1 MWILPEEQLK
11 RNACV
16 PVSVLGAKNLVTCQS
31 PHVRPSLGTA
41 LDCSQWECWNE
52 EGFCAK
58 ASCLGESGAVMGVLR
73 DVWGGR
79 DDLAEGWQNCMSGEL
94 LFWRQGSFNNLSLSS
109 TVAEWTWNLILAR
122 KQIPFFYYRAPA
134 LTFSTLMTV
143 LGINSSEFC
152 SKTLTAASFCI
163 LSVVMLFAQ
172 LIQSDIPVE
181 HPKTCPA
188 WRWGGQMCFLHMFLP
203 TG

>member
-1 MWILPEEQLK
+1 M
-11 RNACV
+11 
-16 PVSVLGAKNLVTCQS
+16 
-31 PHVRPSLGTA
+31 
-41 LDCSQWECWNE
+41 
-52 EGFCAK
+52 F
-58 ASCLGESGAVMGVLR
+58 GE
-73 DVWGGR
+73 GGR

-109 TVAEWTWNLILAR
+109 MVAEWTWNLILAR

-152 SKTLTAASFCI
+152 SETLTAASFCI
-163 LSVVMLFAQ
+163 LSVLMLFAQ
-172 LIQSDIPVE
+172 LVQSDIPVE

-203 TG
+203 TGWLVLRGRGLFSRKWIFWEDVPTLWTGLLISYCCYS